1 MNYLVIQYETGSNS
15 QTLLGSYTQKS
26 PAKEHKHRQKFD
38 HMNDAM
44 EIRSVPESTSYLLY
58 TNDTGARTTSITD
71 ACKTENE
78 AENAKQNA
86 IAKTNDETTVW
97 YEPVSF
103 DTSLPSITVCY
114 QLEVN
119 TNNIGGDLPKQI
131 SNPSEWTGEFEEIV
145 DIASTIKDE
154 AEWIG
159 RGSLQIYGKKKG
171 TSEPQQKATL
181 YVSDMPTY
189 PTDMAWTTINSL

>member
-15 QTLLGSYTQKS
+15 QTLLGSYTQKRL
-26 PAKEHKHRQKFD
+26 AKEHKHRRKFD

-44 EIRSVPESTSYLLY
+44 EVRSVLEETSYLLY

-71 ACKTENE
+71 ACKTESE
-78 AENAKQNA
+78 AETAKQNA
-86 IAKTNDETTVW
+86 IEQTNDETNVW

-114 QLEVN
+114 QLDIN
-119 TNNIGGDLPKQI
+119 TNNIGGDLPEHI
-131 SNPSEWTGEFEEIV
+131 SNPSEWTEDFEDIV
-145 DIASTIKDE
+145 EMVSTIQDE

-171 TSEPQQKATL
+171 TSEPKQKATI

-189 PTDMAWTTINSL
+189 PTDLPWTTIR